1 MDEQKNT
8 SETEIQK
15 TEPAESKKRCFGLVV
30 RRLAKRWF
38 IDAFSGMALGLFATL
53 IAGTIFEQL
62 GKLLGG
68 ADGNWISNL
77 FLQVATVAKFMMGAG
92 IGAGIAYSLKCDKL
106 TIFSCIVAGMAGA
119 NASGW
124 LPTLQI
130 TVGVGN
136 PIGAYLAALI
146 SAEICSL
153 VAGRTKLDIIVLP
166 LLAMLV
172 AGVVAVTLCPPVT
185 WLLAKLGE
193 GIALATEFTPF
204 FMGII
209 IAVVMGILLTL
220 PTSSAA
226 IWVAIALNNTSDAM
240 LLAGGAAVVGCCCH
254 MVGFAVMSFKENRW
268 SGLISQGIGTSML
281 QIPNVMKN
289 PRILIPPTLASAI
302 CGPLATCLFGLR
314 CNASG
319 GGMGTAGLVGLFGTI
334 EASVAACH
342 GHSSAY
348 VCFAGCFKLGI
359 LPDFKKGGLDKGKR
373 FEAGTCIRKIAICL
387 RRVPKKSEVDNFG
400 QQKSRYFFRYARQ
413 FACAGSNRAV
423 V

>member
-334 EASVAACH
+334 EASASVVDTWLLVTGIVLLMFVLPAVLSWAFCLILRKA
-342 GHSSAY
+342 GWIKENDLKLELASA
-348 VCFAGCFKLGI
+348 K
-359 LPDFKKGGLDKGKR
+359 
-373 FEAGTCIRKIAICL
+373 
-387 RRVPKKSEVDNFG
+387 
-400 QQKSRYFFRYARQ
+400 
-413 FACAGSNRAV
+413 
-423 V
+423 

>member
-1 MDEQKNT
+1 MVY
-8 SETEIQK
+8 
-15 TEPAESKKRCFGLVV
+15 RRFFGYGSG
-30 RRLAKRWF
+30 
-38 IDAFSGMALGLFATL
+38 AFRHADCGDD
-53 IAGTIFEQL
+53 FEQL

-334 EASVAACH
+334 EASAGVVDTWLLVTGIVLLMFVLPAVLSWAFCLILRKA
-342 GHSSAY
+342 GWIKENDLKLELASA
-348 VCFAGCFKLGI
+348 K
-359 LPDFKKGGLDKGKR
+359 
-373 FEAGTCIRKIAICL
+373 
-387 RRVPKKSEVDNFG
+387 
-400 QQKSRYFFRYARQ
+400 
-413 FACAGSNRAV
+413 
-423 V
+423 

>member
-1 MDEQKNT
+1 
-8 SETEIQK
+8 
-15 TEPAESKKRCFGLVV
+15 
-30 RRLAKRWF
+30 
-38 IDAFSGMALGLFATL
+38 
-53 IAGTIFEQL
+53 
-62 GKLLGG
+62 
-68 ADGNWISNL
+68 
-77 FLQVATVAKFMMGAG
+77 
-92 IGAGIAYSLKCDKL
+92 
-106 TIFSCIVAGMAGA
+106 MAGA

-334 EASVAACH
+334 EASAGVVDTWLLVTGIVLLMFVLPAVLSWAFCLILRKA
-342 GHSSAY
+342 GWIKENDLKLELASA
-348 VCFAGCFKLGI
+348 K
-359 LPDFKKGGLDKGKR
+359 
-373 FEAGTCIRKIAICL
+373 
-387 RRVPKKSEVDNFG
+387 
-400 QQKSRYFFRYARQ
+400 
-413 FACAGSNRAV
+413 
-423 V
+423 

>member
-1 MDEQKNT
+1 
-8 SETEIQK
+8 
-15 TEPAESKKRCFGLVV
+15 
-30 RRLAKRWF
+30 
-38 IDAFSGMALGLFATL
+38 
-53 IAGTIFEQL
+53 
-62 GKLLGG
+62 
-68 ADGNWISNL
+68 
-77 FLQVATVAKFMMGAG
+77 
-92 IGAGIAYSLKCDKL
+92 
-106 TIFSCIVAGMAGA
+106 MAGA

-281 QIPNVMKN
+281 QIPNVMKIHAFSYR
-289 PRILIPPTLASAI
+289 PRLRLQSAVRLQPA
-302 CGPLATCLFGLR
+302 C
-314 CNASG
+314 SG
-319 GGMGTAGLVGLFGTI
+319 
-334 EASVAACH
+334 
-342 GHSSAY
+342 
-348 VCFAGCFKLGI
+348 
-359 LPDFKKGGLDKGKR
+359 
-373 FEAGTCIRKIAICL
+373 
-387 RRVPKKSEVDNFG
+387 
-400 QQKSRYFFRYARQ
+400 
-413 FACAGSNRAV
+413 
-423 V
+423 

>member
-1 MDEQKNT
+1 M
-8 SETEIQK
+8 
-15 TEPAESKKRCFGLVV
+15 
-30 RRLAKRWF
+30 
-38 IDAFSGMALGLFATL
+38 
-53 IAGTIFEQL
+53 
-62 GKLLGG
+62 
-68 ADGNWISNL
+68 
-77 FLQVATVAKFMMGAG
+77 ATVAKFMMGAG

-240 LLAGGAAVVGCCCH
+240 LLAGGAAVVGCCCRPPCPTAAKIESQSRKPYF
-254 MVGFAVMSFKENRW
+254 VITFFVNSGFVRS
-268 SGLISQGIGTSML
+268 LIS
-281 QIPNVMKN
+281 N
-289 PRILIPPTLASAI
+289 PL
-302 CGPLATCLFGLR
+302 PLAQLATSSFPLVIFPARPSCL
-314 CNASG
+314 N
-319 GGMGTAGLVGLFGTI
+319 
-334 EASVAACH
+334 H
-342 GHSSAY
+342 
-348 VCFAGCFKLGI
+348 
-359 LPDFKKGGLDKGKR
+359 
-373 FEAGTCIRKIAICL
+373 
-387 RRVPKKSEVDNFG
+387 
-400 QQKSRYFFRYARQ
+400 
-413 FACAGSNRAV
+413 
-423 V
+423 

>member
-172 AGVVAVTLCPPVT
+172 AGVVAVTLCPPVN

-334 EASVAACH
+334 EASAGVVDTWLLVTGIVLLMFVLPAVLSWAFCLILRKA
-342 GHSSAY
+342 GWIKENDLKLELASA
-348 VCFAGCFKLGI
+348 K
-359 LPDFKKGGLDKGKR
+359 
-373 FEAGTCIRKIAICL
+373 
-387 RRVPKKSEVDNFG
+387 
-400 QQKSRYFFRYARQ
+400 
-413 FACAGSNRAV
+413 
-423 V
+423 

>member
-254 MVGFAVMSFKENRW
+254 MEGFAVMSFKENRW

-334 EASVAACH
+334 EASAGVVDTWLLVTGIVLLMFVLPAVLSWAFCLILRKA
-342 GHSSAY
+342 GWIKENDLKLELASA
-348 VCFAGCFKLGI
+348 K
-359 LPDFKKGGLDKGKR
+359 
-373 FEAGTCIRKIAICL
+373 
-387 RRVPKKSEVDNFG
+387 
-400 QQKSRYFFRYARQ
+400 
-413 FACAGSNRAV
+413 
-423 V
+423 

>member
-30 RRLAKRWF
+30 SRLAKRWF

-334 EASVAACH
+334 EASAGVVDTWLLVTGIVLLMFVLPAVLSWAFCLILRKA
-342 GHSSAY
+342 GWIKENDLKLELASA
-348 VCFAGCFKLGI
+348 K
-359 LPDFKKGGLDKGKR
+359 
-373 FEAGTCIRKIAICL
+373 
-387 RRVPKKSEVDNFG
+387 
-400 QQKSRYFFRYARQ
+400 
-413 FACAGSNRAV
+413 
-423 V
+423 

>member
-62 GKLLGG
+62 GKLLGLEQHWIAICFAG
-68 ADGNWISNL
+68 GNRCEG
-77 FLQVATVAKFMMGAG
+77 MMGAG
-92 IGAGIAYSLKCDKL
+92 MSAALPIRSSKTSAIFLRSRYGERKRKRLASTLKP
-106 TIFSCIVAGMAGA
+106 VASAIRR
-119 NASGW
+119 
-124 LPTLQI
+124 T
-130 TVGVGN
+130 
-136 PIGAYLAALI
+136 YLAALI

-334 EASVAACH
+334 EASAGVVDTWLLVTGIVLLMFVLPAVLSWAFCLILRKA
-342 GHSSAY
+342 GWIKENDLKLELASA
-348 VCFAGCFKLGI
+348 K
-359 LPDFKKGGLDKGKR
+359 
-373 FEAGTCIRKIAICL
+373 
-387 RRVPKKSEVDNFG
+387 
-400 QQKSRYFFRYARQ
+400 
-413 FACAGSNRAV
+413 
-423 V
+423 

>member
-8 SETEIQK
+8 SETEIQE

-226 IWVAIALNNTSDAM
+226 IWVAIALNNTGDAM

-334 EASVAACH
+334 EASAGVVDTWLLVTGIVLLMFVLPAVLSWAFCLILRKA
-342 GHSSAY
+342 GWIKENDLKLELASA
-348 VCFAGCFKLGI
+348 K
-359 LPDFKKGGLDKGKR
+359 
-373 FEAGTCIRKIAICL
+373 
-387 RRVPKKSEVDNFG
+387 
-400 QQKSRYFFRYARQ
+400 
-413 FACAGSNRAV
+413 
-423 V
+423 

>member
-92 IGAGIAYSLKCDKL
+92 IGVGIAYSLKCDKL

-334 EASVAACH
+334 EASAGVVDTWLLVTGIVLLMFVLPAVLSWAFCLILRKA
-342 GHSSAY
+342 GWIKENDLKLELASA
-348 VCFAGCFKLGI
+348 K
-359 LPDFKKGGLDKGKR
+359 
-373 FEAGTCIRKIAICL
+373 
-387 RRVPKKSEVDNFG
+387 
-400 QQKSRYFFRYARQ
+400 
-413 FACAGSNRAV
+413 
-423 V
+423 

>member
-220 PTSSAA
+220 PTSNAA

-334 EASVAACH
+334 EASAGVVDTWLLVTGIVLLMFVLPAVLSWAFCLILRKA
-342 GHSSAY
+342 GWIKENDLKLELASA
-348 VCFAGCFKLGI
+348 K
-359 LPDFKKGGLDKGKR
+359 
-373 FEAGTCIRKIAICL
+373 
-387 RRVPKKSEVDNFG
+387 
-400 QQKSRYFFRYARQ
+400 
-413 FACAGSNRAV
+413 
-423 V
+423 

>member
-15 TEPAESKKRCFGLVV
+15 TEPAESKKRGFGLVV

-209 IAVVMGILLTL
+209 IAVVMGFLLTL

-334 EASVAACH
+334 EASAGVVDTCLLVTGIVLLMFVLPAVLSWAFCLILRKA
-342 GHSSAY
+342 GWIKENDLKLELASA
-348 VCFAGCFKLGI
+348 K
-359 LPDFKKGGLDKGKR
+359 
-373 FEAGTCIRKIAICL
+373 
-387 RRVPKKSEVDNFG
+387 
-400 QQKSRYFFRYARQ
+400 
-413 FACAGSNRAV
+413 
-423 V
+423 

>member
-130 TVGVGN
+130 TVGGN

-334 EASVAACH
+334 EASAGVVDTWLLVTGIVLLMFVLPAVLSWAFCLILRKA
-342 GHSSAY
+342 GWIKENDLKLELASA
-348 VCFAGCFKLGI
+348 K
-359 LPDFKKGGLDKGKR
+359 
-373 FEAGTCIRKIAICL
+373 
-387 RRVPKKSEVDNFG
+387 
-400 QQKSRYFFRYARQ
+400 
-413 FACAGSNRAV
+413 
-423 V
+423 

>member
-1 MDEQKNT
+1 
-8 SETEIQK
+8 
-15 TEPAESKKRCFGLVV
+15 
-30 RRLAKRWF
+30 
-38 IDAFSGMALGLFATL
+38 MALGLFATL

-334 EASVAACH
+334 EASAGVVDTWLLVTGIVLLMFVLPAVLSWAFCLILRKA
-342 GHSSAY
+342 GWIKENDLKLELASA
-348 VCFAGCFKLGI
+348 K
-359 LPDFKKGGLDKGKR
+359 
-373 FEAGTCIRKIAICL
+373 
-387 RRVPKKSEVDNFG
+387 
-400 QQKSRYFFRYARQ
+400 
-413 FACAGSNRAV
+413 
-423 V
+423 

>member
-8 SETEIQK
+8 SEMEIQK

-334 EASVAACH
+334 EASAGVVDTWLLVTGIVLLMFVLPAVLSWAFCLILRKA
-342 GHSSAY
+342 GWIKENDLKLELASA
-348 VCFAGCFKLGI
+348 K
-359 LPDFKKGGLDKGKR
+359 
-373 FEAGTCIRKIAICL
+373 
-387 RRVPKKSEVDNFG
+387 
-400 QQKSRYFFRYARQ
+400 
-413 FACAGSNRAV
+413 
-423 V
+423 

>member
-1 MDEQKNT
+1 
-8 SETEIQK
+8 
-15 TEPAESKKRCFGLVV
+15 
-30 RRLAKRWF
+30 
-38 IDAFSGMALGLFATL
+38 
-53 IAGTIFEQL
+53 
-62 GKLLGG
+62 
-68 ADGNWISNL
+68 
-77 FLQVATVAKFMMGAG
+77 MMGAG

-319 GGMGTAGLVGLFGTI
+319 GGIGTAVLVGLFGTI
-334 EASVAACH
+334 EASAGVVDTWLLVTGIVLLMFVLPAVLSWAFCLILRKA
-342 GHSSAY
+342 GWIKENDLKLELASA
-348 VCFAGCFKLGI
+348 K
-359 LPDFKKGGLDKGKR
+359 
-373 FEAGTCIRKIAICL
+373 
-387 RRVPKKSEVDNFG
+387 
-400 QQKSRYFFRYARQ
+400 
-413 FACAGSNRAV
+413 
-423 V
+423 

>member
-226 IWVAIALNNTSDAM
+226 IDRKS
-240 LLAGGAAVVGCCCH
+240 VV
-254 MVGFAVMSFKENRW
+254 
-268 SGLISQGIGTSML
+268 
-281 QIPNVMKN
+281 
-289 PRILIPPTLASAI
+289 
-302 CGPLATCLFGLR
+302 
-314 CNASG
+314 
-319 GGMGTAGLVGLFGTI
+319 
-334 EASVAACH
+334 
-342 GHSSAY
+342 
-348 VCFAGCFKLGI
+348 
-359 LPDFKKGGLDKGKR
+359 
-373 FEAGTCIRKIAICL
+373 
-387 RRVPKKSEVDNFG
+387 
-400 QQKSRYFFRYARQ
+400 
-413 FACAGSNRAV
+413 
-423 V
+423 

>member
-1 MDEQKNT
+1 
-8 SETEIQK
+8 
-15 TEPAESKKRCFGLVV
+15 
-30 RRLAKRWF
+30 
-38 IDAFSGMALGLFATL
+38 
-53 IAGTIFEQL
+53 
-62 GKLLGG
+62 
-68 ADGNWISNL
+68 
-77 FLQVATVAKFMMGAG
+77 
-92 IGAGIAYSLKCDKL
+92 
-106 TIFSCIVAGMAGA
+106 
-119 NASGW
+119 
-124 LPTLQI
+124 
-130 TVGVGN
+130 
-136 PIGAYLAALI
+136 
-146 SAEICSL
+146 
-153 VAGRTKLDIIVLP
+153 
-166 LLAMLV
+166 MLV

-334 EASVAACH
+334 EASAGVVDTWLLVTGIVLLMFVLPAVLSWAFCLILRKA
-342 GHSSAY
+342 GWIKENDLKLELASA
-348 VCFAGCFKLGI
+348 K
-359 LPDFKKGGLDKGKR
+359 
-373 FEAGTCIRKIAICL
+373 
-387 RRVPKKSEVDNFG
+387 
-400 QQKSRYFFRYARQ
+400 
-413 FACAGSNRAV
+413 
-423 V
+423 

>member
-334 EASVAACH
+334 EASAGVVDTWLLVTGIVLLMFVLPAVLSLAFCLILRKA
-342 GHSSAY
+342 GWIKENDLKLELASA
-348 VCFAGCFKLGI
+348 K
-359 LPDFKKGGLDKGKR
+359 
-373 FEAGTCIRKIAICL
+373 
-387 RRVPKKSEVDNFG
+387 
-400 QQKSRYFFRYARQ
+400 
-413 FACAGSNRAV
+413 
-423 V
+423 

>member
-185 WLLAKLGE
+185 CFWQKLGE

-334 EASVAACH
+334 EASAGVVDTWLLVTGIVLLMFVLPAVLSWAFCLILRKA
-342 GHSSAY
+342 GWIKENDLKLELASA
-348 VCFAGCFKLGI
+348 K
-359 LPDFKKGGLDKGKR
+359 
-373 FEAGTCIRKIAICL
+373 
-387 RRVPKKSEVDNFG
+387 
-400 QQKSRYFFRYARQ
+400 
-413 FACAGSNRAV
+413 
-423 V
+423 

>member
-62 GKLLGG
+62 DKLLGG

-334 EASVAACH
+334 EASAGVVDTWLLVTGIVLLMFVLPAVLSWAFCLILRKA
-342 GHSSAY
+342 GWIKENDLKLELASA
-348 VCFAGCFKLGI
+348 K
-359 LPDFKKGGLDKGKR
+359 
-373 FEAGTCIRKIAICL
+373 
-387 RRVPKKSEVDNFG
+387 
-400 QQKSRYFFRYARQ
+400 
-413 FACAGSNRAV
+413 
-423 V
+423 

>member
-226 IWVAIALNNTSDAM
+226 IWVAIAFNNTSDAM

-334 EASVAACH
+334 EASAGVVDTWLLVTGIVLLMFVLPAVLSWAFCLILRKA
-342 GHSSAY
+342 GWIKENDLKLELASA
-348 VCFAGCFKLGI
+348 K
-359 LPDFKKGGLDKGKR
+359 
-373 FEAGTCIRKIAICL
+373 
-387 RRVPKKSEVDNFG
+387 
-400 QQKSRYFFRYARQ
+400 
-413 FACAGSNRAV
+413 
-423 V
+423 

>member
-8 SETEIQK
+8 LETEIQK

-334 EASVAACH
+334 EASAGVVDTWLLVTGIVLLMFVLPAVLSWAFCLILRKA
-342 GHSSAY
+342 GWIKENDLKLELASA
-348 VCFAGCFKLGI
+348 K
-359 LPDFKKGGLDKGKR
+359 
-373 FEAGTCIRKIAICL
+373 
-387 RRVPKKSEVDNFG
+387 
-400 QQKSRYFFRYARQ
+400 
-413 FACAGSNRAV
+413 
-423 V
+423 

>member
-15 TEPAESKKRCFGLVV
+15 TEPAESKKRCFGLGV

-334 EASVAACH
+334 EASAGVVDTWLLVTGIVLLMFVLPAVLSWAFCLILRKA
-342 GHSSAY
+342 GWIKENDLKLELASA
-348 VCFAGCFKLGI
+348 K
-359 LPDFKKGGLDKGKR
+359 
-373 FEAGTCIRKIAICL
+373 
-387 RRVPKKSEVDNFG
+387 
-400 QQKSRYFFRYARQ
+400 
-413 FACAGSNRAV
+413 
-423 V
+423 

>member
-62 GKLLGG
+62 AQLLGG

-334 EASVAACH
+334 EASAGVVDTWLLVTGIVLLMFVLPAVLSWAFCLILRKA
-342 GHSSAY
+342 GWIKENDLKLELASA
-348 VCFAGCFKLGI
+348 K
-359 LPDFKKGGLDKGKR
+359 
-373 FEAGTCIRKIAICL
+373 
-387 RRVPKKSEVDNFG
+387 
-400 QQKSRYFFRYARQ
+400 
-413 FACAGSNRAV
+413 
-423 V
+423 

>member
-209 IAVVMGILLTL
+209 IAVVMGISLTL

-334 EASVAACH
+334 EASAGVVDTWLLVTGIVLLMFVLPAVLSWAFCLILRKA
-342 GHSSAY
+342 GWIKENDLKLELASA
-348 VCFAGCFKLGI
+348 K
-359 LPDFKKGGLDKGKR
+359 
-373 FEAGTCIRKIAICL
+373 
-387 RRVPKKSEVDNFG
+387 
-400 QQKSRYFFRYARQ
+400 
-413 FACAGSNRAV
+413 
-423 V
+423 

>member
-15 TEPAESKKRCFGLVV
+15 TEPAESKKRGFGLVV
-30 RRLAKRWF
+30 RRLTKRWF

-334 EASVAACH
+334 EASAGVVDTWLLVTGIVLLMFVLPAVLSWAFCLILRKA
-342 GHSSAY
+342 GWIKENDLKLELASA
-348 VCFAGCFKLGI
+348 K
-359 LPDFKKGGLDKGKR
+359 
-373 FEAGTCIRKIAICL
+373 
-387 RRVPKKSEVDNFG
+387 
-400 QQKSRYFFRYARQ
+400 
-413 FACAGSNRAV
+413 
-423 V
+423 

>member
-15 TEPAESKKRCFGLVV
+15 TEPAESKKPCFGLVV

-289 PRILIPPTLASAI
+289 PRILIPPTLAAAI

-334 EASVAACH
+334 EASAGVVDTWLLVTGIVLLMFVLPAVLSWAFCLILRKA
-342 GHSSAY
+342 GWIKENDLKLELASA
-348 VCFAGCFKLGI
+348 K
-359 LPDFKKGGLDKGKR
+359 
-373 FEAGTCIRKIAICL
+373 
-387 RRVPKKSEVDNFG
+387 
-400 QQKSRYFFRYARQ
+400 
-413 FACAGSNRAV
+413 
-423 V
+423 

>member
-226 IWVAIALNNTSDAM
+226 IWVAIALYNTSDAM

-334 EASVAACH
+334 EASAGVVDTWLLVTGIVLLMFVLPAVLSWAFCLILRKA
-342 GHSSAY
+342 GWIKENDLKLELASA
-348 VCFAGCFKLGI
+348 K
-359 LPDFKKGGLDKGKR
+359 
-373 FEAGTCIRKIAICL
+373 
-387 RRVPKKSEVDNFG
+387 
-400 QQKSRYFFRYARQ
+400 
-413 FACAGSNRAV
+413 
-423 V
+423 

>member
-185 WLLAKLGE
+185 WLLAKLDE

-334 EASVAACH
+334 EASAGVVDTWLLVTGIVLLMFVLPAVLSWAFCLILRKA
-342 GHSSAY
+342 GWIKENDLKLELASA
-348 VCFAGCFKLGI
+348 K
-359 LPDFKKGGLDKGKR
+359 
-373 FEAGTCIRKIAICL
+373 
-387 RRVPKKSEVDNFG
+387 
-400 QQKSRYFFRYARQ
+400 
-413 FACAGSNRAV
+413 
-423 V
+423 

>member
-193 GIALATEFTPF
+193 GIALATEITPF

-334 EASVAACH
+334 EASAGVVDTWLLVTGIVLLMFVLPAVLSWAFCLILRKA
-342 GHSSAY
+342 GWIKENDLKLELASA
-348 VCFAGCFKLGI
+348 K
-359 LPDFKKGGLDKGKR
+359 
-373 FEAGTCIRKIAICL
+373 
-387 RRVPKKSEVDNFG
+387 
-400 QQKSRYFFRYARQ
+400 
-413 FACAGSNRAV
+413 
-423 V
+423 

>member
-193 GIALATEFTPF
+193 GIALATEFTPV

-334 EASVAACH
+334 EASAGVVDTWLLVTGIVLLMFVLPAVLSWAFCLILRKA
-342 GHSSAY
+342 GWIKENDLKLELASA
-348 VCFAGCFKLGI
+348 K
-359 LPDFKKGGLDKGKR
+359 
-373 FEAGTCIRKIAICL
+373 
-387 RRVPKKSEVDNFG
+387 
-400 QQKSRYFFRYARQ
+400 
-413 FACAGSNRAV
+413 
-423 V
+423 